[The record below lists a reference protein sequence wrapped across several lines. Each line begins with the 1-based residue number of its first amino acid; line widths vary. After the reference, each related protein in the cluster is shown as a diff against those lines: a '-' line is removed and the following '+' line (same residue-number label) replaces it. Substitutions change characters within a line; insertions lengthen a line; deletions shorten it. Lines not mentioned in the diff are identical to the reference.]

1 MGLESFLQVAVGRF
15 NLAFTLITC
24 CIKQPACQC
33 AGPRQNSACELDLP
47 GEVMGKE
54 DNKTYAVG
62 PKARQHTDTSGEI
75 ASQISGGKVGTVVSR
90 ILTCPRRGL
99 CRRQS
104 L

>member
-1 MGLESFLQVAVGRF
+1 
-15 NLAFTLITC
+15 
-24 CIKQPACQC
+24 
-33 AGPRQNSACELDLP
+33 
-47 GEVMGKE
+47 MGKE
-54 DNKTYAVG
+54 ENKTCADG